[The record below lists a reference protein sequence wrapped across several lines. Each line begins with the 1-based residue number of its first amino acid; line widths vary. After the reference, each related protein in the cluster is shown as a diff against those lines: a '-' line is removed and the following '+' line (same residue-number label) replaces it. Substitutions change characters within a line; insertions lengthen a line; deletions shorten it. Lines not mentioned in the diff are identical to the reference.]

1 MPVPSGALRF
11 NSDSGKLEY
20 YNGEAWWQI
29 DSFTPDS
36 DTGGARGVFFGVG
49 GTNTPLSQTSRNT
62 IDYITISTT
71 GNSIDFGDI
80 ANPKDRGAC
89 CASTTRG
96 VFGGGFGQAPTLT
109 PTSTIEYVTISST
122 GNAVSFGNLT
132 GAKDNLGG
140 CSNSTRGLFMGG
152 SPTPAGINV
161 IEYITIASTGNGVDF
176 GDLATPQGQQASCAS
191 STRGFSGAGY
201 SSTAQ
206 VNTIE
211 FVTISTLG
219 NAADFGDLP
228 TTSHREPTACSNAI
242 RGVWAGGY
250 SVNVV
255 EYITM
260 SSLGNGQDFG
270 DLTQHRGFLQS
281 AASSTRG
288 TFAGGGFS
296 GPQTFTNII
305 DYITIMSTGNAID
318 YGDLIGGGGKV
329 AGGLSNGHGGL

>member
-1 MPVPSGALRF
+1 MATNPGALRF
-11 NSDSGKLEY
+11 NSDSQKLELFDG
-20 YNGEAWWQI
+20 NQWVEIVAT
-29 DSFTPDS
+29 SPDS
-36 DTGGARGVFFGVG
+36 QTGGARGVFFGIA
-49 GTNTPLSQTSRNT
+49 GTNTPLSTTSTN
-62 IDYITISTT
+62 IINYINISTT

-80 ANPKDRGAC
+80 ASPKGRGAS

-152 SPTPAGINV
+152 EGPAGINV

-201 SSTAQ
+201 SSTLQ

-270 DLTQHRGFLQS
+270 DLTQHRGFLQA

-288 TFAGGGFS
+288 TFAGGVHS
-296 GPQTFTNII
+296 GPQTFDNII
-305 DYITIMSTGNAID
+305 DYITIMSTGNAVD
-318 YGDLIGGGGKV
+318 YGDLVGGGGRN
-329 AGGLSNGHGGL
+329 AGGLSNAHGGL